1 MGRGV
6 AICPHPCANPSS
18 LLRISFKYPEGSLLS
33 VNIEIISTATNHH
46 SSLNQVLRMFLPSN
60 TTKAL
65 CLSIFNFI
73 FLVLLSQHREPICIK
88 NFGHR
93 IPVNL
98 CNNLL

>member
-46 SSLNQVLRMFLPSN
+46 SSLNQVLRMFLPSK

-65 CLSIFNFI
+65 CSIFNHI
-73 FLVLLSQHREPICIK
+73 VSLELLSQHREQICIK
-88 NFGHR
+88 NFGHH
-93 IPVNL
+93 ILVDL
-98 CNNLL
+98 CNI